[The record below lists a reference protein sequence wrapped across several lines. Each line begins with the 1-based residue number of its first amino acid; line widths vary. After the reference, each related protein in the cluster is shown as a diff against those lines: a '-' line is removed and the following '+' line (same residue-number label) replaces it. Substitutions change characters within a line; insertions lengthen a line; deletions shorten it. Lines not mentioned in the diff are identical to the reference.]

1 MQNSHRKLYGALIDY
16 CPTIAYTICLM
27 GESKLDCSKVGTLLF
42 RLRKEKSLTQKQVAD
57 RMNLSDKTI
66 SKWERGLG
74 CPDVN
79 LLEELSSLFEVNI
92 EKILNGNLEPNALDS
107 GNFRRLKFYVCPTC
121 GNVITSTGNA
131 EISCCGRRLSPLTV
145 KPADDEHRATVE
157 DTDGESYVT
166 FHHKMEKDHY
176 ISFVAF
182 VTNEKLLLIKLYPEQ
197 EASVRLPKIGPLLH
211 KYSTRFYYCCSRHGL
226 YVL

>member
-1 MQNSHRKLYGALIDY
+1 
-16 CPTIAYTICLM
+16 M

-42 RLRKEKSLTQKQVAD
+42 RLRKEKGLTQKQVAD

-107 GNFRRLKFYVCPTC
+107 GNFRRLKFYVCPTY

-131 EISCCGRRLSPLTV
+131 EIPCCGRRLSPLTV

>member
-1 MQNSHRKLYGALIDY
+1 
-16 CPTIAYTICLM
+16 M

-42 RLRKEKSLTQKQVAD
+42 HLRKEKGLTQKQVAD

-74 CPDVN
+74 CPDVS
-79 LLEELSSLFEVNI
+79 LLGELSNLFEVNI
-92 EKILNGNLEPNALDS
+92 EKILNGNLEPNAPDS
-107 GNFRRLKFYVCPTC
+107 GNFRRMKFYVCPAC
-121 GNVITSTGNA
+121 GNVITNTGNA
-131 EISCCGRRLSPLTV
+131 EISCCGRRLSPLAA
-145 KPADDEHRATVE
+145 KPADNGHRATVE

-166 FHHKMEKDHY
+166 FHHEMRKDHY
-176 ISFVAF
+176 ISFVAY
-182 VTNEKLLLIKLYPEQ
+182 VTNEKLLLVKLYPEQ
-197 EASVRLPKIGPLLH
+197 ESSMRLPKIDPLLH